1 MSKQLFENLLAA
13 VEYAYAQAA
22 DSDISIVYDHELR
35 SDAEAAEQLR
45 LLQECID
52 YCEQQ
57 L

>member
-45 LLQECID
+45 QLQECID
-52 YCEQQ
+52 YCKQQ